1 MAITRKRGDDL
12 IIIRCRWLSLS
23 LSQMQLKVFLMSW
36 LLSLILT
43 WLKHM
48 TWHCHVLH
56 QTSVTL
62 FRACHEEQGRAD
74 NCKWFVIN
82 NPCFIL
88 SQLLGLK
95 HKVILSMFESVR
107 SIFLISTS
115 RRLFRSICIGETI
128 SMPES
133 DTGPGQTRSWIRQ
146 SYFYFQ
152 FAGLVSRQANKNPGL
167 GERNLLIWSII
178 KITKIY

>member
-1 MAITRKRGDDL
+1 MTSSDAGDL
-12 IIIRCRWLSLS
+12 TLSLS
-23 LSQMQLKVFLMSW
+23 PVQLKVFLKSR

-56 QTSVTL
+56 QPSVTL

-74 NCKWFVIN
+74 NCQWFVIN

-88 SQLLGLK
+88 SKRLTTQSHSFDVWK
-95 HKVILSMFESVR
+95 CEVN
-107 SIFLISTS
+107 ISCGS
-115 RRLFRSICIGETI
+115 RRLFRSICIAETI
-128 SMPES
+128 SIPEL
-133 DTGPGQTRSWIRQ
+133 DTWPGQTGSWIRQ

-152 FAGLVSRQANKNPGL
+152 FAGLVSRQANKKPGP

>member
-88 SQLLGLK
+88 SQSLGLK
-95 HKVILSMFESVR
+95 HKVILPMFESVR
-107 SIFLISTS
+107 SMFLMTPDDYSDQFVLARPSPCPS
-115 RRLFRSICIGETI
+115 RTL
-128 SMPES
+128 
-133 DTGPGQTRSWIRQ
+133 GQDR
-146 SYFYFQ
+146 
-152 FAGLVSRQANKNPGL
+152 PGL
-167 GERNLLIWSII
+167 GSVNHIFIFNLPALSPARP
-178 KITKIY
+178 TKTQDWGSVIC